1 MKFGKALGAF
11 AVSALLLTGCAATE
25 AGEESNDSGTGA
37 PESADLVYVGAA
49 AVAGS
54 TQIGMWA
61 VPDKLGFFEEEG
73 LTVTQE
79 LADGS
84 TAAIQV
90 VASGSADYTNG
101 GVVSVMAAVNTGV
114 PVTAYGV
121 IAQNYPWQ
129 MAALKGTDLK
139 KPADFKGKT
148 IGIISLAS
156 ESNAFTKAWL
166 SENGIDPTSDVT
178 LVPVGAGAP
187 ALAAL
192 ENGDI
197 DAIALYWEMYAALE
211 NGGAEFEYFEN
222 PELFD
227 EMPSIALTASAEAI
241 NSDSDVLERA
251 ARAIYKGLL
260 FSWANPE
267 AAVRIGY
274 EYYPEKLPESGN
286 PDDNIEADTRTFAAW
301 IKSVMPMSSDDPLEW
316 GDFGAMSPDVLEGV
330 QDFAIAS
337 GNLEQEVDLEK
348 VWTDK
353 YIEGINDF
361 DRQAILDLAA
371 SWTPDE

>member
-1 MKFGKALGAF
+1 MKFRKALGVLA
-11 AVSALLLTGCAATE
+11 ASALLLTGCAAGG
-25 AGEESNDSGTGA
+25 AEESGGGAEA
-37 PESADLVYVGAA
+37 PEQADLVYVGAA

-61 VPDKLGFFEEEG
+61 VPDKLGFFEDEG
-73 LTVTQE
+73 LSVTQE

-101 GVVSVMAAVNTGV
+101 GVVSVMSAVNIGV

-129 MAALKGTDLK
+129 MAVLEGSDIK
-139 KPADFKGKT
+139 KPSDLKGKT
-148 IGIISLAS
+148 VGIISLAS
-156 ESNAFTKAWL
+156 ESNAFAKAWL
-166 SENGIDPTSDVT
+166 SENGLDPASDVT

-211 NGGAEFEYFEN
+211 NGGAAFEFFDN

-227 EMPSIALTASAEAI
+227 SMPSITLTASNDVI

-251 ARAIYKGLL
+251 GRAIYKGLL
-260 FSWANPE
+260 FAWANPE

-301 IKSVMPMSSDDPLEW
+301 IKSVMPDSDDPLQW
-316 GDFGAMSPDVLEGV
+316 GDFGEIDPKVLAGV
-330 QDFAIAS
+330 QEFAIAS
-337 GNLEQEVDLEK
+337 GNLEQEVDLDK

-353 YIEGINDF
+353 YIKGFNDF
-361 DRQAILDLAA
+361 DRQEILDLAA
-371 SWTPDE
+371 SWTPDN

>member
-1 MKFGKALGAF
+1 MKVRKALGAL
-11 AVSALLLTGCAATE
+11 AAAALLLTGCAA
-25 AGEESNDSGTGA
+25 SDTGDTNGDGVA
-37 PESADLVYVGAA
+37 KGPEKADLVYVGAA

-73 LTVTQE
+73 LSVTQE

-101 GVVSVMAAVNTGV
+101 GVVSVMSAVNTGV
-114 PVTAYGV
+114 PVSAYGV

-129 MAALKGTDLK
+129 MAVLEGSDIKT
-139 KPADFKGKT
+139 PADLKGKT
-148 IGIISLAS
+148 VGIISLAS
-156 ESNAFTKAWL
+156 ESNAFAKAWL
-166 SENGIDPTSDVT
+166 KENGIDPASDVT

-211 NGGAEFEYFEN
+211 NGGAAFSYFEN
-222 PELFD
+222 PALFD
-227 EMPSIALTASAEAI
+227 EMPSIALTASNDAI

-260 FSWANPE
+260 FAWANPE

-274 EYYPEKLPESGN
+274 EYYPEKLPESGD

-301 IKSVMPMSSDDPLEW
+301 IKSVMPQDGSPLEW
-316 GDFGAMSPDVLEGV
+316 GDFGAIDPEVLAGV

-337 GNLEQEVDLEK
+337 GNLEQEVDLSK

-361 DRQAILDLAA
+361 DRQEILDLAE
-371 SWTPDE
+371 SWTPED

>member
-1 MKFGKALGAF
+1 MKLKSALGVVA
-11 AVSALLLTGCAATE
+11 ASVLLLTGCAVGDGAD
-25 AGEESNDSGTGA
+25 GGA
-37 PESADLVYVGAA
+37 PDGGDDKGELVYVGAA
-49 AVAGS
+49 AVPGS

-73 LTVTQE
+73 LDVTQE

-90 VASGSADYTNG
+90 VASGSADYTNA
-101 GVVSVMAAVNTGV
+101 GVVSVMSAVHTGV
-114 PVTAYGV
+114 PVKAYGA
-121 IAQNYPWQ
+121 IAQNYPWV
-129 MAALKGTDLK
+129 MAVGKGSDISEPDEFKGT
-139 KPADFKGKT
+139 T

-156 ESNAFTKAWL
+156 ESNAFARAWL
-166 SENGIDPTSDVT
+166 EENGLDPDNDVT

-192 ENGDI
+192 DNGDI
-197 DAIALYWEMYAALE
+197 DALALYTEMYAALE
-211 NGGAEFEYFEN
+211 NGGAEFTYFEN
-222 PELFD
+222 PSLFD
-227 EMPSIALTASAEAI
+227 QMPSIALTASNQVI
-241 NSDSDVLERA
+241 DSDSDVLERA

-267 AAVRIGY
+267 AAMRIGY
-274 EYYPEKLPESGN
+274 EYYPEKLPESGDPN
-286 PDDNIEADTRTFAAW
+286 ENIEADTRTFSAW
-301 IKSVMPMSSDDPLEW
+301 IASVMPAEGDPLEW
-316 GDFGAMSPDVLEGV
+316 GDFGAVEPEVLQGV

-337 GNLEQEVDLEK
+337 GNLEEEVDLDM

-353 YIEGINDF
+353 YIDAINDF
-361 DRQAILDLAA
+361 DRQEILDLAA